1 MVKTNAYALDRRTTT
16 RNQFNKYGLVVIPG
30 GIATLEVTVIDIN
43 AHGAKLSVFAEDVLP
58 TRFNLLLLSEN
69 RILPSIVIWRV
80 ENRVGIRFT

>member
-1 MVKTNAYALDRRTTT
+1 M
-16 RNQFNKYGLVVIPG
+16 
-30 GIATLEVTVIDIN
+30 EVTVIDIN